1 MKTKRILGIAIILFI
16 FLLSLLYPL
25 NISNAFADENNTL
38 TVDMYTDDDKL
49 LNSDG
54 TESLTEID
62 DFAQTVISSDIE
74 VNLSDLT
81 KVIPVE
87 YLRTTGEEK

>member
-1 MKTKRILGIAIILFI
+1 
-16 FLLSLLYPL
+16 
-25 NISNAFADENNTL
+25 
-38 TVDMYTDDDKL
+38 
-49 LNSDG
+49 
-54 TESLTEID
+54 
-62 DFAQTVISSDIE
+62 VISSDIE